1 MGQPLC
7 CSAAD
12 TGMWGQRSYGD
23 GSTYYVWLSNII
35 LLPWLPGFPP
45 QAFPTSLL
53 PHLLLA
59 HLSTVNTSS
68 CLGIAPQT
76 LSSGSQ
82 LLCLLGTC
90 IPVQSTYGHGRDCLI
105 LIPLRLPQISWF
117 PLSPKCF
124 SSDSDN
130 CPSVGIGPLLRF
142 PHPPRAGSVLVTLLF
157 FPSSFILP
165 SCAWVYMF
173 FSADEVLLSTLSW
186 SSACTSVSEGIFLMY
201 PWREMYFTSTYSS
214 IIFFSPQI
222 MSRSLS

>member
-1 MGQPLC
+1 M
-7 CSAAD
+7 
-12 TGMWGQRSYGD
+12 
-23 GSTYYVWLSNII
+23 
-35 LLPWLPGFPP
+35 
-45 QAFPTSLL
+45 
-53 PHLLLA
+53 A

-165 SCAWVYMF
+165 RFVWFYIFLS
-173 FSADEVLLSTLSW
+173 SGQVLLSALSW
-186 SSACTSVSEGIFLMY
+186 CSACTSVSEGIFLMY
-201 PWREMYFTSTYSS
+201 PWREMYSTTSYSS
-214 IIFFSPQI
+214 AILFSSMI
-222 MSRSLS
+222 S